1 MPKLIRPTYPVQF
14 SIALLA
20 LIFIISSLLSYQI
33 FTVPFHDLNENKS
46 VYLGMF
52 LVGAAVVIML
62 LILWE
67 EFLFPIKV
75 KQIRGG
81 MIFRNHR
88 TKLKTQL
95 LIFCS
100 IPAIFIFIF
109 LNYEINFFRF
119 IICAAICVIAP
130 LVEKIASG
138 LNNYNDYLKLTNE
151 RIEYKDNEK
160 EGSFEVKDIRKIE
173 IIKDGSRAIKEIH
186 LKLKSNDPVVVNL
199 DKMELDAFYDTIY
212 LFMITRYRYMLEE
225 KRTDGIKDN

>member
-75 KQIRGG
+75 KQISGG

-95 LIFCS
+95 LIYCS

-160 EGSFEVKDIRKIE
+160 EGSFEVKDILKIE
-173 IIKDGSRAIKEIH
+173 IVKDDGRAVKN
-186 LKLKSNDPVVVNL
+186 LQLLLKSGHRIIINL
-199 DKMELDAFYDTIY
+199 DKMELDAFYDTIH
-212 LFMITRYRYMLEE
+212 LFIAARYRDILEE
-225 KRTDGIKDN
+225 KGNGDTD